1 MSFFCCT
8 FAVDFGKVPITFF
21 QLTEIA
27 LMVLTVDGIANTH
40 SIRAK
45 QLWKTNLYIL
55 TRNRFLQALSHKS
68 YRALPA

>member
-1 MSFFCCT
+1 MPERLHNSKNCCT

-40 SIRAK
+40 S
-45 QLWKTNLYIL
+45 
-55 TRNRFLQALSHKS
+55 
-68 YRALPA
+68 